1 MHNKEYRKTFPKN
14 DSPVNGSDPCSGVV
28 SLIFSETEFKVN
40 AEDVVLSAMIN
51 YYKIIG
57 TLEKKIHFIYLSFN
71 ILMRSEQPHIWSH
84 LV

>member
-14 DSPVNGSDPCSGVV
+14 DSPVNGSNPCSGVV

-40 AEDVVLSAMIN
+40 AEDVMLSAMIN

-57 TLEKKIHFIYLSFN
+57 TNLLENKLILFTYL
-71 ILMRSEQPHIWSH
+71 LTY
-84 LV
+84 L